1 MLGCDHG
8 LVRVGEETSAVL
20 AFPDGSR
27 REARDVLSMAL
38 LGEVLHVATQRGI
51 YTLTDGVLDGRGLP
65 PDGAG
70 GFDDLRAIH
79 VHQGRLLKAWRTQL
93 EGGEGPPDIQC
104 FANAS
109 TGQVFAGTRDGLLVE
124 VDGGPV
130 RQFNDGVH
138 EAPIR
143 HLAWSQGA
151 LWVAA
156 AGGLHRMGEGK
167 WTAQAQEP
175 LALCTDPRDRLWALF
190 GESLAVAETGWP
202 TPVQVRLSRPWCIAA
217 TDAALWIGARGALYR
232 LSFSP
237 RGSQT

>member
-8 LVRVGEETSAVL
+8 LVRLGEDTSAVL
-20 AFPDGSR
+20 SFPDGTR

-38 LGEVLHVATQRGI
+38 LGDVLHVATHRGI
-51 YTLTDGVLDGRGLP
+51 YTLTEGVLDGRGLP
-65 PDGAG
+65 PDGVG

-79 VHQGRLLKAWRTQL
+79 AHQGRLLKAWRTKL
-93 EGGEGPPDIQC
+93 EGGKGPGDIQC
-104 FANAS
+104 FVSAPA
-109 TGQVFAGTRDGLLVE
+109 GRLFGGTRDGLLVE
-124 VDGGPV
+124 VDGGPL
-130 RQFNDGVH
+130 RQFHDGAH

-156 AGGLHRMGEGK
+156 AGGLHRMKEGN

-175 LALCTDPRDRLWALF
+175 LALCTDPRDRLWVLI
-190 GESLAVAETGWP
+190 GESLAVAESDWP
-202 TPVQVRLSRPWCIAA
+202 ARVKVRLSRPWCLAA
-217 TDAALWIGARGALYR
+217 SDEALWVGARGALYR
-232 LSFSP
+232 LSFSS